1 MLEYWL
7 EKCIYIFFFY
17 IELLLNISIFVES
30 LLSQD
35 NKVIEGV
42 QIVLKVEIKL
52 VEF

>member
-7 EKCIYIFFFY
+7 EKCIYIYFFY